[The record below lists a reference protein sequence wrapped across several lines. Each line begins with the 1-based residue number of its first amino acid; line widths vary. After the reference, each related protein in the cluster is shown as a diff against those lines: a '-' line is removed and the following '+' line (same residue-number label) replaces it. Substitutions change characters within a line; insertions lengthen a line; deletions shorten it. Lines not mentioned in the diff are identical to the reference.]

1 MAESEPR
8 YEFRVWGENLD
19 LHRAQLERRA
29 TPVQAASSEI
39 YFVPR
44 TTERCNAKIRDDLM
58 DIKVL
63 VREHRGLEQWKP
75 TLKTPFPLDR
85 SVISAQIFPDLESQP
100 PQLSRPHYE
109 LGEFLKEVVETDDRI
124 AIVRLSKTRLKFSLG
139 KCQAEFTE
147 VHFNNV
153 TSCRTVAVESTYP
166 EELLHTLGEIGLD
179 GAENVSY
186 IRYLRRT
193 LNLEGPSRI
202 L

>member
-8 YEFRVWGENLD
+8 YEFRVWGENL
-19 LHRAQLERRA
+19 AQRRVILERRA
-29 TPVQAASSEI
+29 TPLQAISKEI
-39 YFVPR
+39 YFISR
-44 TTERCNAKIRDDLM
+44 TTERCNAKLRDDLM

-63 VREHRGLEQWKP
+63 VKEHLGLEQWKP
-75 TLKTPFPLDR
+75 TLKAPFPLDR
-85 SVISAQIFPDLESQP
+85 SVIGAQIFPDLEIQP

-147 VHFNNV
+147 VRFNDV
-153 TSCRTVAVESTYP
+153 TSNTVAVESTDP

-186 IRYLRRT
+186 IRYLRRA
-193 LNLEGPSRI
+193 LNLEGPVRVA
-202 L
+202 

>member
-1 MAESEPR
+1 
-8 YEFRVWGENLD
+8 
-19 LHRAQLERRA
+19 
-29 TPVQAASSEI
+29 
-39 YFVPR
+39 
-44 TTERCNAKIRDDLM
+44 
-58 DIKVL
+58 
-63 VREHRGLEQWKP
+63 
-75 TLKTPFPLDR
+75 
-85 SVISAQIFPDLESQP
+85 
-100 PQLSRPHYE
+100 
-109 LGEFLKEVVETDDRI
+109 
-124 AIVRLSKTRLKFSLG
+124 LG

-166 EELLHTLGEIGLD
+166 EELLRTLGEIGLD

>member
-8 YEFRVWGENLD
+8 YEFRVWGENL
-19 LHRAQLERRA
+19 AQRRVILERRA
-29 TPVQAASSEI
+29 TPVQAISNEI
-39 YFVPR
+39 YFISR
-44 TTERCNAKIRDDLM
+44 TTERCNAKLRDDLM

-63 VREHRGLEQWKP
+63 VKEHLGLEQWKP
-75 TLKTPFPLDR
+75 TLKAPFPLDR
-85 SVISAQIFPDLESQP
+85 SVIGAQIFPDLESQP

-109 LGEFLKEVVETDDRI
+109 LGEFLKEVVEADDRI

-147 VHFNNV
+147 VRFNDV
-153 TSCRTVAVESTYP
+153 TSNTVAVESTDP

-186 IRYLRRT
+186 IRYLRRA
-193 LNLEGPSRI
+193 LNLEGPVRVA
-202 L
+202 